1 LIDHINRGT
10 INLSNVKTLV
20 LDEADEM
27 LNMGFLEDIE
37 SILKAVPDQRQ
48 TLLFSATMP
57 PAIKRIGV
65 QFMTEPEH
73 IQIAAKELTTDLVEQ
88 YYVRVRDFEKFDTL
102 THILDVQQPKLAI
115 MFGRT
120 KRRVDELTRGL
131 ELRGFNAAGIHGDLT
146 QQKRSQVL
154 KQFKNGEIKILVAT
168 DVAARGLDVS
178 GVDYVY
184 NFDIP
189 QDSESYVH
197 RIGRT
202 GRAGKSGVAVT
213 FVTPREMSYL
223 RIVEETT
230 KKRMTPLKPP
240 TADEA
245 LVGQQEVAVQQLKEI
260 VEKNHLSTYRA
271 MAEELLKDTD
281 AIDLVAAA
289 LKSLTKEPDD
299 TPIKISEERPLPMR
313 RGGGRGNGGGR
324 GGNRNFRGGNRNRS
338 NGGDRRRREGGE
350 RGGDRRGNGG
360 GDRRRREGGDRR
372 PRRHNNEG

>member
-1 LIDHINRGT
+1 
-10 INLSNVKTLV
+10 
-20 LDEADEM
+20 
-27 LNMGFLEDIE
+27 
-37 SILKAVPDQRQ
+37 
-48 TLLFSATMP
+48 
-57 PAIKRIGV
+57 
-65 QFMTEPEH
+65 
-73 IQIAAKELTTDLVEQ
+73 
-88 YYVRVRDFEKFDTL
+88 
-102 THILDVQQPKLAI
+102 
-115 MFGRT
+115 
-120 KRRVDELTRGL
+120 
-131 ELRGFNAAGIHGDLT
+131 
-146 QQKRSQVL
+146 
-154 KQFKNGEIKILVAT
+154 
-168 DVAARGLDVS
+168 
-178 GVDYVY
+178 
-184 NFDIP
+184 
-189 QDSESYVH
+189 
-197 RIGRT
+197 
-202 GRAGKSGVAVT
+202 
-213 FVTPREMSYL
+213 MSYL

-313 RGGGRGNGGGR
+313 RGGGGGRGNGGGR

-338 NGGDRRRREGGE
+338 NGGGDRRRREGGE
-350 RGGDRRGNGG
+350 RGGERRGNGGG